1 MLRVQSL
8 VLLALATTMWAASVM
23 PIQSAPTKQPR
34 RAFVSFEHSPFPF
47 TGKVPGK
54 DEPFLDVEKDGRK
67 GHTSPRGGVY
77 WQDETYSDRRV
88 LLDIPRG
95 FDPTKPGVILVFFHG
110 NQVKLERDV
119 VRRQGVPRQIAQS
132 GINAVLVA
140 PQFAVNALDSTAGR
154 FYEPGFFAKFM
165 DEAGRR
171 LAELSG
177 NPKARAD
184 FDALPVVFI
193 AYSGGY
199 VAAGWSA
206 HHGGLGDRL
215 RGILLFDALYGES
228 DKFANWIGRRG
239 PGVFFSAHT
248 KSSRDGNT
256 SLQASLGGRGIDTPE
271 ELPGQLRPG
280 SVTFLAATNEEL
292 IHFDFMTKAWVDDPL
307 RAVLARM
314 TMYKRDQPAAK
325 PKPKPKKKP

>member
-8 VLLALATTMWAASVM
+8 VLLALAITIWAASVM
-23 PIQSAPTKQPR
+23 PIQSAPMKQAR
-34 RAFVSFEHSPFPF
+34 RALVAFDNSPFPF
-47 TGKVPGK
+47 KGTIPGK
-54 DEPFLDVEKDGRK
+54 EEPFLDVEKEGRR

-77 WQDETYSDRRV
+77 WLDETYSDRRV

-95 FDPTKPGVILVFFHG
+95 FDPAKPGVILVFFHG

-119 VRRQGVPRQIAQS
+119 VRRQGVPRQVAQS

-140 PQFAVNALDSTAGR
+140 PQFAFNALDSTAGR
-154 FYEPGFFAKFM
+154 FYEPGFLAKFM

-177 NPKARAD
+177 NPKGRAA
-184 FDALPVVFI
+184 FDAMPVVFV

-215 RGILLFDALYGES
+215 QGILLFDALYGEF

-239 PGVFFSAHT
+239 SGVFFSAHS
-248 KSSRDGNT
+248 KSTRDGNT
-256 SLQASLGGRGIDTPE
+256 SLLASLGGRGIDALE

-280 SVTFLAATNEEL
+280 SVTFLAASEDL
-292 IHFDFMTKAWVDDPL
+292 VHFDFMTKAWVDDPL
-307 RAVLARM
+307 KAVLARM
-314 TMYKRDQPAAK
+314 TMYSRSQPAAK
-325 PKPKPKKKP
+325 PKPKKKP